1 MIAAETARMILRGA
15 ETDFIATSKQ
25 AAAALLRRKLQTSDL
40 PNLAEIL
47 SQIFVITGWFQDAPD
62 ASTPA
67 ESADETSDE
76 PTLTPDVVAFFK
88 MLLNRL
94 ATVRLD
100 PAEHP
105 EGDLLYHAL
114 QVYELGLA
122 EYDYDEEF
130 LLACLLHDVGYAIDR
145 RQPIPAALE
154 VIGRFLTERT
164 RFLIEFLPEAR
175 EYMKTHKIRG
185 SLRKSEH
192 FEDLQLLALLDLKG
206 RKVGAV
212 TATLDEAIDYI
223 VSLDSAWD
231 EY

>member
-15 ETDFIATSKQ
+15 ETDFVATSKQ
-25 AAAALLRRKLQTSDL
+25 AATTLLRRKLQTSEL
-40 PNLAEIL
+40 PTPAEIL
-47 SQIFVITGWFQDAPD
+47 SQLFLLTGWFQGA
-62 ASTPA
+62 A
-67 ESADETSDE
+67 ADEADTRGEE
-76 PTLTPDVVAFFK
+76 PELTPDVIAFFK
-88 MLLNRL
+88 LLTNRL
-94 ATVRLD
+94 ADVRLD

-105 EGDLLYHAL
+105 EGDLLYHSL

-122 EYDYDEEF
+122 ERDYDEEF

-154 VIGRFLTERT
+154 VVGRFLTERT

-175 EYMKTHKIRG
+175 EYLTTGKVRG
-185 SLRKSEH
+185 ALRKSEH
-192 FEDLQLLALLDLKG
+192 FEDLQLLARLDQRG
-206 RKVGAV
+206 RQVGAM
-212 TATLDEAIDYI
+212 TTTLDDAMTYI

>member
-25 AAAALLRRKLQTSDL
+25 AANALLRRKLPTSDL

-47 SQIFVITGWFQDAPD
+47 SQIFVITGWFQNAPSV
-62 ASTPA
+62 AGV
-67 ESADETSDE
+67 ENSDE
-76 PTLTPDVVAFFK
+76 PKLTSDVIAFFQ

-94 ATVRLD
+94 AVVRLD

-122 EYDYDEEF
+122 ERDYDEEF

-145 RQPIPAALE
+145 REPIPAALE
-154 VIGRFLTERT
+154 VVGRFLTERT
-164 RFLIEFLPEAR
+164 RFLIENLPEAR
-175 EYMKTHKIRG
+175 EYIKTHTIRG
-185 SLRKSEH
+185 GLRKSEH
-192 FEDLQLLALLDLKG
+192 FEDLQLLALLDIKG
-206 RKVGAV
+206 RNVGVV
-212 TATLDEAIDYI
+212 TATIDEAIEYI
-223 VSLDSAWD
+223 ASLDSAWD